1 MEMDCGVCWKP
12 DWVAKLKSE
21 RALMGGSFSIWES
34 TAMECLWDFRGLVI
48 WLWVL
53 LRVWFTMRAEEHK
66 FDSMDFNFHEKFQF
80 NLEEEG

>member
-34 TAMECLWDFRGLVI
+34 TAMECLWDNDDIFGI
-48 WLWVL
+48 SG
-53 LRVWFTMRAEEHK
+53 VW
-66 FDSMDFNFHEKFQF
+66 
-80 NLEEEG
+80 